1 MITGQLKTRTMSEL
15 EKIEGISDSVKQ
27 YVQLNYEIIKLEA
40 TNKTSEIGS
49 SIFASLI
56 IRIVFILFVLTL
68 TLGAGFYLSTLLGDT
83 FSGFLIIAGFYLLIS
98 IILLVGRKKLLDDP
112 IRDNIIRK
120 LLANK
125 KA

>member
-1 MITGQLKTRTMSEL
+1 MSEL

-40 TNKTSEIGS
+40 INKTSEIGS

-56 IRIVFILFVLTL
+56 IGIVFILFVLTL

>member
-1 MITGQLKTRTMSEL
+1 MSEL
-15 EKIEGISDSVKQ
+15 EKIEGLSDSVKQ

-56 IRIVFILFVLTL
+56 IGIVCFLLVLTL

-83 FSGFLIIAGFYLLIS
+83 FSGFLIIAGLYLLIS
-98 IILLVGRKKLLDDP
+98 IILFVGRNILLEKP

-120 LLANK
+120 LLDDK